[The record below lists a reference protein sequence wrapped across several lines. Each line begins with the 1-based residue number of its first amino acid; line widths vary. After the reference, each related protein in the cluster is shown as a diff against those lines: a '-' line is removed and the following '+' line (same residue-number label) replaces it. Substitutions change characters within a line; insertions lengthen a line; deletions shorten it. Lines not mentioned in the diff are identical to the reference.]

1 LKVHFHAKIYFFT
14 FTPMTSKKI
23 QVLDKKQIGQKLNRI
38 AYQILEDNFEE
49 EEIFLAGIMSRGYLL
64 AGRLKKI
71 LAEISDLKV
80 HLIKLDIEKDS
91 RSLKAKTDIA
101 PETCENKVVI
111 LVDDVL
117 HTGRTLVYG
126 VGVFLNVPLKKIR
139 TVVLVDRSHKSYPVH
154 IDFTGMQLSTVAKEH
169 VQLVI
174 NGQEEAVYLT

>member
-1 LKVHFHAKIYFFT
+1 MA
-14 FTPMTSKKI
+14 SKKI
-23 QVLDKKQIGQKLNRI
+23 LVLDQKQIRQKLNRI

-49 EEIFLAGIMSRGYLL
+49 EEIILAGIMPRGFIL
-64 AGRLKKI
+64 AERLKKI
-71 LAEISDLKV
+71 LSKISGQKV
-80 HLIKLDIEKDS
+80 HLLKLNIEKDS
-91 RSLKAKTDIA
+91 RSLKADMDIA
-101 PETCENKVVI
+101 VDKCKNKVVI

-126 VGVFLNVPLKKIR
+126 VGVFLDIPLKKIR

-174 NGQEEAVYLT
+174 DKDEEAVYLT

>member
-1 LKVHFHAKIYFFT
+1 MA
-14 FTPMTSKKI
+14 SKKI
-23 QVLDKKQIGQKLNRI
+23 LVLDKKQIGQKLNRI

-49 EEIFLAGIMSRGYLL
+49 EEIILAGIVPRGYIL
-64 AGRLKKI
+64 AERLKKI
-71 LAEISDLKV
+71 LSRIAEQKVQLLK
-80 HLIKLDIEKDS
+80 LNIDKDS
-91 RSLKAKTDIA
+91 RSLKADTDI
-101 PETCENKVVI
+101 PVDKCKNKVII

-126 VGVFLNVPLKKIR
+126 VGVFLDIPLKKIR

-174 NGQEEAVYLT
+174 DKKEEAVYLI